1 MKQKIKQLLRSA
13 YYFVAD
19 KNYRKIKR
27 SYLFDPEYYLDRVP
41 GLQNTGKNPLIHYVD
56 FGSTEGKTPSPFFDP
71 VFYGTT
77 YGISASEDSFVHYLT
92 TGIFANHYPC
102 NWFDPDFYQQQY
114 LKQESDTTSPLLHYQ
129 TKGQQQGL
137 YPNTDIYELA
147 QKPLLSIIVPV
158 YNVSSLH
165 LNNCIRSVLYQSYPH
180 WELCLVDD
188 CSTDS
193 NVRTLLEKWAAKDK
207 RIKIGFMQKNSGISA
222 ATNQAA
228 TLASGE
234 YLGFLDNDDELAV
247 DCLFTLVQKINNE
260 TADLYYTD
268 EDLIG
273 EDGTQFSVFCK
284 PDFNSQLLLSH
295 NYITHFV
302 LVRKSLFDNV
312 GGFSSDKDGAQDF
325 DLLLKLSEQ
334 AKGIIHIP
342 EVLYHWRASESSTS
356 INHDQ
361 KSYAD
366 EAGRTS
372 VEDALQRRD
381 IQGWAD
387 ATDWKFFY
395 SVRRKLETLPVIS
408 VVIVQRQDIDFR
420 NWLLQLV
427 KYSSYPSVEFF
438 IITDSVLTDEN
449 SDEYGL
455 ESVHIHQLSTEQS
468 MAARYNEVVKQ
479 CTGEYVVFLDAGIEI
494 QSSTWLEGLLEP
506 CIANDVGMV
515 GGMLLPIGGEHS
527 VSTVPDLNNN
537 SGSYY
542 SKFVQDCSRHMNGL
556 QCSQNVWSLSWDF
569 MMTDRARFLELGGFD
584 EKLFPDLFADIDLCF
599 RMREVGY
606 TLVYSNLSTGKWK
619 VSEDRLTSSSE
630 ETTTQ
635 AKQQFQKK
643 WRHLLVAG
651 DPFYNLGVVKQAGI
665 DLSAFRKW
673 YAGKC

>member
-13 YYFVAD
+13 YYFVTD

-27 SYLFDPEYYLDRVP
+27 SCLFDPEYYLDRVP
-41 GLQNTGKNPLIHYVD
+41 GLQNTGKNPLIHYID
-56 FGSTEGKTPSPFFDP
+56 FGRTEGKSPSPFFDP
-71 VFYGTT
+71 VFYGKT
-77 YGISASEDSFVHYLT
+77 YGISSAEDSFIHYLT
-92 TGIFANHYPC
+92 TGILANHHPC
-102 NWFDPDFYQQQY
+102 NWFDPDFYKQQY
-114 LKQESDTTSPLLHYQ
+114 LKQECAATSPLLHYQ

-188 CSTDS
+188 CSTGS
-193 NVRTLLEKWAAKDK
+193 NVRSLLERWAAKDK

-222 ATNQAA
+222 ATNKAA
-228 TLASGE
+228 SLANGD

-247 DCLFTLVQKINNE
+247 DCLFTLAQKINTE
-260 TADLYYTD
+260 AADLYYTD

-273 EDGTQFSVFCK
+273 EDGTQFSVFYK
-284 PDFNSQLLLSH
+284 PDFNSQLLLGH

-302 LVRKSLFDNV
+302 LVRKSLFDKV
-312 GGFSSDKDGAQDF
+312 GGFFSGKDGAQDF
-325 DLLLKLSEQ
+325 DLLLRLSEQ
-334 AKGIIHIP
+334 ARRIIHIP

-366 EAGRTS
+366 EAGKAS
-372 VEDALQRRD
+372 VEEALQRRN
-381 IQGWAD
+381 IQGWVD

-395 SVRRKLETLPVIS
+395 SVRRKLETFPVIS
-408 VVIVQRQDIDFR
+408 IVIVQRQDIDFR
-420 NWLLQLV
+420 SWLLQLF
-427 KYSSYPSVEFF
+427 KLSSYPSVEFF
-438 IITDSVLTDEN
+438 IIQDSGLIAET

-455 ESVHIHQLSTEQS
+455 DCVHIHQLSTEQS
-468 MAARYNEVVKQ
+468 MAASYNEAVEQ

-494 QSSTWLEGLLEP
+494 QSSNWLEGLLEQ

-515 GGMLLPIGGEHS
+515 GGMLLPMGAEHS

-537 SGSYY
+537 SGRYY
-542 SKFVQDCSRHMNGL
+542 SRFVQDCSRHMNGL
-556 QCSQNVWSLSWDF
+556 QCIQNVCSLSWDF
-569 MMTDRARFLELGGFD
+569 MMTDRTRFLELGGFD
-584 EKLFPDLFADIDLCF
+584 ANLFPDLFADIDLCF
-599 RMREVGY
+599 RMREAGY
-606 TLVYSNLSTGKWK
+606 ALVYSPLATGEWT
-619 VSEDRLTSSSE
+619 VSEDRLTSFSE
-630 ETTTQ
+630 ETTVH

-643 WRHLLVAG
+643 WRHLLLDG
-651 DPFYNLGVVKQAGI
+651 DPFYNQGVIKQAGI
-665 DLSAFRKW
+665 DLSEFREW
-673 YAGKC
+673 YAG

>member
-1 MKQKIKQLLRSA
+1 MNQRLKQYIKSVW
-13 YYFVAD
+13 YYLSC
-19 KNYRKIKR
+19 KNYRIVKKSR
-27 SYLFDPEYYLDRVP
+27 LFDPEYYRDRVP
-41 GLQNTGKNPLIHYVD
+41 GLQNTGKSPLIHYID
-56 FGSTEGKTPSPFFDP
+56 FGSKEGKSPSPFFDP
-71 VFYGTT
+71 LLYGKT
-77 YGISASEDSFVHYLT
+77 YGIIAARDSFVHYLT
-92 TGIFANHYPC
+92 TGIMANHRPC
-102 NWFDPDFYQQQY
+102 KWFDPNFYQQQY
-114 LKQESDTTSPLLHYQ
+114 LKQGSDTTSPLHHYK
-129 TKGQQQGL
+129 TSGQQQGL
-137 YPNTDIYELA
+137 YPNAEIYELA

-158 YNVSSLH
+158 YNVSALH

-188 CSTDS
+188 CSTDRS
-193 NVRTLLEKWAAKDK
+193 VRPLLEKWAAQDK
-207 RIKIGFMQKNSGISA
+207 RIKIDCMQKNGGISA
-222 ATNQAA
+222 ASNKAVSLAA
-228 TLASGE
+228 GD

-247 DCLFTLVQKINNE
+247 DCLSTLVQKINTE

-273 EDGTQFSVFCK
+273 EDGTQFSVFHK
-284 PDFNSQLLLSH
+284 PDFNSQLLLGH

-372 VEDALQRRD
+372 VEEALQRRD
-381 IQGWAD
+381 IQGWAN

-395 SVRRKLETLPVIS
+395 SVRKKLEKLPVIS

-420 NWLLQLV
+420 SWLLQLV
-427 KYSSYPSVEFF
+427 EFSSYPSVEFL
-438 IITDSVLTDEN
+438 IITDSTLTNEN
-449 SDEYGL
+449 SDEYDL
-455 ESVHIHQLSTEQS
+455 DCVHLHQFPTEQS
-468 MAARYNEVVKQ
+468 IATSYNEAVKK
-479 CTGEYVVFLDAGIEI
+479 CTGEYVVFLDAGIKI
-494 QSSTWLEGLLEP
+494 QSSIWLEGLLEQ

-515 GGMLLPIGGEHS
+515 GGMLLPIGDGYS
-527 VSTVPDLNNN
+527 VSTIPDVNNN
-537 SGSYY
+537 SCGYY

-556 QCSQNVWSLSWDF
+556 QCIQYVCALSWDF
-569 MMTDRARFLELGGFD
+569 MMTDRTRFLELDGFD
-584 EKLFPDLFADIDLCF
+584 ENLFPNLFADIDLSF
-599 RMREVGY
+599 RMREAGY
-606 TLVYSNLSTGKWK
+606 TLVYSPLATGRWT
-619 VSEDRLTSSSE
+619 VSEEELISSSE
-630 ETTTQ
+630 ETTAQ

-643 WRHLLVAG
+643 WRHVLLAG
-651 DPFYNLGVVKQAGI
+651 DPFYNQGVVKQAGI

-673 YAGKC
+673 YAGEC